1 MNTRLLAPGWILAR
15 VQEQRVADGRW
26 QRRVLREAPS
36 DRGKSEHLQTTR
48 RVEYAG
54 AWRESVWQR
63 KVSQKTDRPSI
74 FGCGGK
80 GEKAG

>member
-1 MNTRLLAPGWILAR
+1 MRPLAPGGIPAR
-15 VQEQRVADGRW
+15 VALQRVADGRW
-26 QRRVLREAPS
+26 QRRLLREARS
-36 DRGKSEHLQTTR
+36 DRGKSEHHQTTR

-54 AWRESVWQR
+54 AGRESVWQR
-63 KVSQKTDRPSI
+63 KVSQKTDRPGI

>member
-1 MNTRLLAPGWILAR
+1 MNTRFLAPGGIPVR
-15 VQEQRVADGRW
+15 VVMQRVADGRW
-26 QRRVLREAPS
+26 QRRVLRETPS

-48 RVEYAG
+48 RVKHAG
-54 AWRESVWQR
+54 AKRESVWQR
-63 KVSQKTDRPSI
+63 KVSQKTDRPGI